1 MTQAVFDK
9 IENELKTH
17 NAKYR
22 VLDHPPSGLS
32 HEVSLVREKLTGIP
46 KDQLLKMAI
55 KAMILKANGKLYQFN
70 LAADKKIDFAKI
82 KTILGVKPEFAT
94 PEEVKQITDCDVGE
108 VPPFGNLFSIPV
120 YADTSIAT
128 DEILFNAGMLTKT
141 VFMQREDWIKIVKP
155 IVKEFSK

>member
-1 MTQAVFDK
+1 MSQAIFER
-9 IENELKTH
+9 IENELKTQE
-17 NAKYR
+17 AKFR

-46 KDQLLKMAI
+46 KDRLLKMAV
-55 KAMILKANGKLYQFN
+55 KAMVLKANGRFFQFN
-70 LAADKKIDFAKI
+70 LAADKKIDFSKI
-82 KTILGVKPEFAT
+82 KNIIGSKPEFAS
-94 PEEVKQITDCDVGE
+94 PEEVKKITDCDVGE

-120 YADTSIAT
+120 YADISIAT

-141 VFMQREDWIKIVKP
+141 VFMKKEDWLRIVKP